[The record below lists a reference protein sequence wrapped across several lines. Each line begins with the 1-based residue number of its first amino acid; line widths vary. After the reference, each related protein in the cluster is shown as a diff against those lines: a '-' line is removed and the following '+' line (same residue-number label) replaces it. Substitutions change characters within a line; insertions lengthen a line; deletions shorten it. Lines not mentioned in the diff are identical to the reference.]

1 MIIAYPVSLALCCSR
16 VLTHAVVSS
25 MLVEYQIFFFLLGLR
40 TSMFIDS
47 EVKYLITYCI
57 DRIVGIELRY
67 ILQIVSFTKSAEI
80 DG

>member
-1 MIIAYPVSLALCCSR
+1 MNLNVHIDLE
-16 VLTHAVVSS
+16 
-25 MLVEYQIFFFLLGLR
+25 VE
-40 TSMFIDS
+40 
-47 EVKYLITYCI
+47 YLITYCI